1 MEKMELSEALKAN
14 ASVLEVLFSLHDTAF
29 NSKFQIRSESCFV
42 NLHFFWKFIG
52 MVIEPC
58 DHFIQFLFGIR
69 FFSVMIHKLMLI
81 VCKDKGTYNSWV
93 IF

>member
-69 FFSVMIHKLMLI
+69 FFFSH
-81 VCKDKGTYNSWV
+81 DT
-93 IF
+93 